1 MQTLPK
7 MNIMRKSADRPRNE
21 FSSSI
26 RQYRYVKIMLK
37 MKLNPNVPKNR
48 NVVTSRHNW
57 KQKRKTFKN
66 RIEEYLKSLGEKKT
80 LCSYLFLF
88 V

>member
-57 KQKRKTFKN
+57 KQVEIDHVLKKRKTFKN
-66 RIEEYLKSLGEKKT
+66 RIEEYLKSLGEKT
-80 LCSYLFLF
+80 L
-88 V
+88 